1 MVRSKIKITGIKAR
15 FYDLLVNLA
24 TGFRYGKLVKEVTAK
39 MNIAEGVGLI
49 DLGGGTGK
57 NAKLFARLA
66 GNSGKIVLVDI
77 GKTML
82 KKAGR
87 RLKKYKN
94 CEIVSADILKPL
106 KFNGFDMVFI
116 SFIMHGLEIQ
126 ERSALMKNVSKL
138 LKRGGHL
145 FILDYNQFDMK
156 KLNPIAGYL
165 FTHFECELAA
175 EFIKWDAE
183 RFLRSYKFGKF
194 EKWYWHDKKIRLLRA
209 EKL

>member
-1 MVRSKIKITGIKAR
+1 MVRSKIKITGVKAR

-24 TGFRYGKLVKEVTAK
+24 TGFKYGKLVKDTAAK
-39 MNIAEGVGLI
+39 MNITEGVSLI

-57 NAKLFARLA
+57 NAKLFARSA
-66 GNSGKIVLVDI
+66 GNSGRIVLVDI

-94 CEIVSADILKPL
+94 SEVVQADILKPL
-106 KFNGFDMVFI
+106 KLNGFDMVFI
-116 SFIMHGLEIQ
+116 GFIMHGLEIQ

-165 FTHFECELAA
+165 FNHFECELAT
-175 EFIKWDAE
+175 EFIKWDME
-183 RFLRSYKFGKF
+183 RFLRSYKLGKF